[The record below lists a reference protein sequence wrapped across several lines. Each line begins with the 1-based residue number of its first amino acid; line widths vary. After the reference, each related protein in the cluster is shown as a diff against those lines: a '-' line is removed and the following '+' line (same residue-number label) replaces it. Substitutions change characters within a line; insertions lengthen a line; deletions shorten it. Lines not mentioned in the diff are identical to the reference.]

1 VELVYDAVRLLLGAT
16 TLLLLACSS
25 GDDSSVDG
33 SMPDSALDS
42 TSPPPD
48 SAPPP
53 GDAGKTEAAPPPP
66 PPCPVIADAS
76 FPDAYY
82 PSPNVAC
89 TKAGDPCALPPS
101 ECVFDTYR
109 VRYLKGYCS
118 SSLTCVFTYSREECS
133 GSDPVGCDAGAC
145 TCGP

>member
-1 VELVYDAVRLLLGAT
+1 MRFLAFAMAFLVV
-16 TLLLLACSS
+16 ACSS
-25 GDDSSVDG
+25 GDDSNVDA
-33 SMPDSALDS
+33 SASDAALDS

-53 GDAGKTEAAPPPP
+53 SDAAEAEAAPPPP
-66 PPCPVIADAS
+66 PPCPVIVDAS

-82 PSPNVAC
+82 PSPNVPC

-101 ECVFDTYR
+101 ECVFDVYR
-109 VRYLKGYCS
+109 VRYVKGYCS

-133 GSDPVGCDAGAC
+133 GADPVGCDAGAC